1 MKTLIKTISFFAL
14 LKYRLFY
21 SQRIKIGK
29 NVIANFRLKISGPGK
44 IEIGDNVNLWSFA
57 EKTSL
62 LTYSTE
68 AFIRIGNGCRIN
80 GATLQ
85 ARKEITVGE
94 KCLLGSTII
103 MDNDFHHVDPL
114 RRFEK
119 NDIPTKPVK
128 IGNNVWLCGQSAVLK
143 GVTIGDNSVVA
154 FRALVTKAVPE
165 NSIVAGNPAQI
176 LPKGL

>member
-1 MKTLIKTISFFAL
+1 MKQLIKIISFFAL

-29 NVIANFRLKISGPGK
+29 NVIANFRLKISGPGRV
-44 IEIGDNVNLWSFA
+44 EIGGDVNLWSFA

-62 LTYSTE
+62 LTYSPE
-68 AFIRIGNGCRIN
+68 ASIRIGDGCRMN

-85 ARKEITVGE
+85 ARREIVVGE

-114 RRFEK
+114 RRFDK
-119 NDIPTKPVK
+119 NDILTKPVK

-143 GVTIGDNSVVA
+143 GVTIGDNSVIA
-154 FRALVTKAVPE
+154 FRALVTKDIPDNSVAV
-165 NSIVAGNPAQI
+165 GNPAQVLEKKI
-176 LPKGL
+176 